1 MKSYTI
7 IFYND
12 MGHLMIHDFDNIP
25 ETIRNFA
32 YKLVQNKIDYATDNN
47 NLGCRFYILK
57 PVLNDKWSYNYNN
70 VQINM
75 DYSKLDKF
83 DSSRMIYK

>member
-57 PVLNDKWSYNYNN
+57 HVLNDKWSYNYNN